1 MEAKYFNARWDNLL
15 KWCTGI
21 VIVIL
26 AVMIRLSFLPQ
37 FAPTGYAAIIRT
49 TILAIMLAAFLFAPR
64 YYVIAGGS
72 LIIKRY
78 IGHVAIA
85 LSDIAS
91 VRALDASE
99 MRFAIRTFGVGGF
112 FGYYGR
118 FWCRSIGSF
127 RAYITDRSNCV
138 FIQTRS
144 GRKFVISPENRQE
157 FLEIINALK

>member
-15 KWCTGI
+15 KWSTAV

-26 AVMIRLSFLPQ
+26 AIMLRLSFLPQ
-37 FAPTGYAAIIRT
+37 FAPTGYAAVIRT
-49 TILAIMLAAFLFAPR
+49 TVAAIFLASFLFAPR
-64 YYVIAGGS
+64 CYVVVNNS

-78 IGHVAIA
+78 LGHVAVP
-85 LSDIAS
+85 LSEIAS
-91 VRALDASE
+91 VRALDAGE
-99 MRFAIRTFGVGGF
+99 IRFAIRTFGVGGF

-138 FIQTRS
+138 VIQTRH
-144 GRKFVISPENRQE
+144 GHKIVISPENRLE
-157 FLEIINALK
+157 FLELIKALT